1 MNIIRAHASVQY
13 FVYLVA
19 VEIFT
24 ILPDGTIYQTENIFA
39 TIVLNCSTDR
49 KSLLTELI
57 QFLFFTTDLQ
67 ISTS

>member
-1 MNIIRAHASVQY
+1 MNMIRAHASVQY

-49 KSLLTELI
+49 KSLLT
-57 QFLFFTTDLQ
+57 
-67 ISTS
+67 